1 MTFNLGL
8 VFVDFIK
15 SDHKSSA
22 LDFLA
27 SSFFTTSCYK
37 QWIHYVYEVDYLY
50 YNYDN
55 NINIY
60 KMNEKLIQNITN
72 LFSPSKSGAL
82 LIISVFSS
90 SLTSSALL
98 ISNLIPPFL
107 FL

>member
-1 MTFNLGL
+1 
-8 VFVDFIK
+8 
-15 SDHKSSA
+15 
-22 LDFLA
+22 
-27 SSFFTTSCYK
+27 
-37 QWIHYVYEVDYLY
+37 
-50 YNYDN
+50 
-55 NINIY
+55 
-60 KMNEKLIQNITN
+60 MNEKLIQYITN